1 MSNSD
6 DISFEDLTMGGPAAR
21 VALAKAMLPHVLY
34 GSRPPLVCVEEVI
47 EKVNA
52 VFNGTAA
59 AAKEAA
65 AAEKV
70 TSRQAARLAARQ
82 ASGGKKQPVF
92 IHHAESVAPFAVPA
106 GEASG
111 PAPEGAALE
120 VPVEPLSQVG
130 TLSLKMVHL

>member
-70 TSRQAARLAARQ
+70 KPPEKEAAVSKEAGPGARGFG
-82 ASGGKKQPVF
+82 ARGGRK
-92 IHHAESVAPFAVPA
+92 
-106 GEASG
+106 
-111 PAPEGAALE
+111 
-120 VPVEPLSQVG
+120 
-130 TLSLKMVHL
+130 TRRRR